1 MWQRL
6 SLRTQILLGYGAGL
20 LIMAGMVALLLIHLE
35 QINRAMVGLNTSTS
49 AEAAVGVRLAGQA
62 ALAQQAVNRYLQ
74 QPQNNNRM
82 LANQSLE
89 ALTSAIA
96 EQRPRLTSAMQ
107 QAQAQDLANQLARYD
122 DTFHDLDVLLNAQVE
137 RRFEVSRHITQAD
150 SLTTRFIYGELAN
163 SAPANLKTL
172 ISTQNNLQS
181 AAITASR
188 MVAEQNPQLA
198 DLALASLK
206 LAQTRLKGLVID
218 TNSDITLRNA
228 LDSVTQAISSTG
240 QLATNLAALEQTRTT
255 QLVERSGALQQSAD
269 AIAEGALATLTAATT
284 DLQRQMRTTEQVAVA
299 ALLAAL
305 IVTIGMGIQLARA
318 LTRPLDDLVA
328 ATERINEGDYERL
341 VGARAG
347 GEVGRLIDAFNQ
359 MTATLRQQRAEVGRQ
374 QAAMA
379 ERHCELEQA
388 LRQLREA
395 AEERASLV
403 STVHALSVP
412 VIPILEHVI
421 VVPLVG
427 ELDAE
432 RAHLLLQRLLDGVV
446 AQRARLAILDI
457 TGVALI
463 DAEGADWLLRA
474 ASAAGLVGARTV
486 LAGTSPEVAQALVA
500 SGADLSHL
508 HTSMD
513 LRAAVEYALRAAP
526 APRRR
531 AA

>member
-1 MWQRL
+1 
-6 SLRTQILLGYGAGL
+6 
-20 LIMAGMVALLLIHLE
+20 
-35 QINRAMVGLNTSTS
+35 
-49 AEAAVGVRLAGQA
+49 
-62 ALAQQAVNRYLQ
+62 
-74 QPQNNNRM
+74 
-82 LANQSLE
+82 
-89 ALTSAIA
+89 
-96 EQRPRLTSAMQ
+96 
-107 QAQAQDLANQLARYD
+107 
-122 DTFHDLDVLLNAQVE
+122 
-137 RRFEVSRHITQAD
+137 
-150 SLTTRFIYGELAN
+150 
-163 SAPANLKTL
+163 
-172 ISTQNNLQS
+172 
-181 AAITASR
+181 
-188 MVAEQNPQLA
+188 
-198 DLALASLK
+198 
-206 LAQTRLKGLVID
+206 VID
-218 TNSDITLRNA
+218 TKSDITLRDA
-228 LDSVTQAISSTG
+228 LGSATQAISSTE
-240 QLATNLAALEQTRTT
+240 QLAANLAALQKTRTT
-255 QLVERSGALQQSAD
+255 QLVERSNALQQSAD
-269 AIAEGALATLTAATT
+269 AIAQGALATLTAATT
-284 DLQRQMRTTEQVAVA
+284 DLQRQMRTTEQAAVA

-305 IVTIGMGIQLARA
+305 LITVGMGIQLARA

-328 ATERINEGDYERL
+328 ATERINQGDYERL
-341 VGARAG
+341 VGTRAG
-347 GEVGRLIDAFNQ
+347 GEVGRLIGAFNQ
-359 MTATLRQQRAEVGRQ
+359 MTAALRQQRAEVSRQ

-395 AEERASLV
+395 ASERASLV
-403 STVHALSVP
+403 STVHSLSVP

-432 RAHLLLQRLLDGVV
+432 RARLLLQRLLDGVV

-500 SGADLSHL
+500 SGANLSHL
-508 HTSMD
+508 HTTMD